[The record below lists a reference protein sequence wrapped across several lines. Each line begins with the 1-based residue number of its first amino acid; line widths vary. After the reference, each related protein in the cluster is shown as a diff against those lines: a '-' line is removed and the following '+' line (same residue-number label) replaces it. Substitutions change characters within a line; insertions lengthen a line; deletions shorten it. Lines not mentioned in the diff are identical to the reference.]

1 MLKTVVG
8 SYPVVKGSPD
18 SVTDKI
24 KNFFG
29 KYDKY
34 EFSIKKAID
43 DQLSAG
49 IDILSDGQV
58 RGDMVEIFVN
68 NMYGFEGRRVVSK
81 VEFIKPIT
89 LKDIKYSSKYISEKD
104 PKKGI
109 KGIITGPS
117 TLASSLRVENY
128 YTDNKDENLIYDLAR
143 ALNKEALSIQSSVK
157 MIQIDEPILST
168 GMYDLTIAKKAVDIL
183 TNGITVPISMHV
195 CGNVVKIF
203 EELNNFNVDI
213 LDHEFASCK
222 SNLELLN
229 TIKKKVGFGCI
240 NTKIKSVDT
249 VDEVKELI
257 LEGIEIYGNNDNK
270 CGNVNESII
279 IDPDCGM
286 RLLPID
292 VAYSKL
298 SNMVLAASEVEKQ
311 F

>member
-1 MLKTVVG
+1 
-8 SYPVVKGSPD
+8 
-18 SVTDKI
+18 
-24 KNFFG
+24 
-29 KYDKY
+29 
-34 EFSIKKAID
+34 
-43 DQLSAG
+43 
-49 IDILSDGQV
+49 
-58 RGDMVEIFVN
+58 
-68 NMYGFEGRRVVSK
+68 
-81 VEFIKPIT
+81 
-89 LKDIKYSSKYISEKD
+89 
-104 PKKGI
+104 
-109 KGIITGPS
+109 
-117 TLASSLRVENY
+117 
-128 YTDNKDENLIYDLAR
+128 
-143 ALNKEALSIQSSVK
+143 
-157 MIQIDEPILST
+157 
-168 GMYDLTIAKKAVDIL
+168 MYDLTIAKKAVDIL

-229 TIKKKVGFGCI
+229 KIKKKVGFGWI

-298 SNMVLAASEVEKQ
+298 TNMVLAASEVEKQ